1 MNLFKKL
8 SLIILILLVF
18 SGNILA
24 DIPHFLD
31 FKYIL
36 NQSEAGKKAQIF
48 LKSKLENGAK
58 KLKDKEKAL
67 QDEEKKNNSTKKN
80 YICRRI

>member
-1 MNLFKKL
+1 MKQFIKVTTVLFILFL
-8 SLIILILLVF
+8 SPYKVF
-18 SGNILA
+18 A

-67 QDEEKKNNSTKKN
+67 QDEAQHPDGHPQFLHKHS
-80 YICRRI
+80 C